1 MPYNDIKHEISP
13 NSWNRILGALATL
26 KAELSFLINL
36 TPQERMELAKM
47 SDGTLAFVTKVM
59 EYMKSHPQF
68 LPSFADKTAFEK
80 DFALMQKLDALF
92 GMLTIIASG
101 VDHTRMAAGS
111 EAYAVARMYY
121 NNVGLA
127 AQSNQPGAG
136 VIRDDLAA
144 RFNRKGNGSSGS
156 DPEMVDPTL

>member
-1 MPYNDIKHEISP
+1 MPYNDITHEISP
-13 NSWNRILGALATL
+13 NSWNRILGAIATL
-26 KAELSFLINL
+26 KAELPFLINL

-59 EYMKSHPQF
+59 EYMKTNPQF
-68 LPSFADKTAFEK
+68 LPTFADKTAFEK

-92 GMLTIIASG
+92 GMLSILASG

-144 RFNRKGNGSSGS
+144 RFAKQGGGGNSTLPT
-156 DPEMVDPTL
+156 PEDPTV